1 MAKVKTHF
9 DQIPVKVVKTIAAP
23 PAPRPK

>member
-9 DQIPVKVVKTIAAP
+9 DQIPVKVVKTITAP
-23 PAPRPK
+23 PAPRPR